1 MAVQTTYSAE
11 HAPAYEGMKSS
22 SSELFNSR
30 SYFAEGGNI
39 LPGRW
44 VVSGTNAQKQVQLPG
59 ASSDDAAIMGLTLYE
74 LNRVHSDDGIPQN
87 EDRPLTVVN
96 HRTMWVI
103 AIDGASVGDPVY
115 AVRSAAWGA
124 AGGTRAGAHGT
135 AAGNTETVT
144 TRADLSPAA

>member
-44 VVSGTNAQKQVQLPG
+44 VVSGTNAQSTKRAVIELSG
-59 ASSDDAAIMGLTLYE
+59 AYSYPW
-74 LNRVHSDDGIPQN
+74 V
-87 EDRPLTVVN
+87 TVF
-96 HRTMWVI
+96 
-103 AIDGASVGDPVY
+103 
-115 AVRSAAWGA
+115 AWGA
-124 AGGTRAGAHGT
+124 R
-135 AAGNTETVT
+135 
-144 TRADLSPAA
+144 

>member
-96 HRTMWVI
+96 HGTMWVNN
-103 AIDGASVGDPVY
+103 GQR
-115 AVRSAAWGA
+115 AVLVLREEQKN
-124 AGGTRAGAHGT
+124 TR
-135 AAGNTETVT
+135 
-144 TRADLSPAA
+144 L